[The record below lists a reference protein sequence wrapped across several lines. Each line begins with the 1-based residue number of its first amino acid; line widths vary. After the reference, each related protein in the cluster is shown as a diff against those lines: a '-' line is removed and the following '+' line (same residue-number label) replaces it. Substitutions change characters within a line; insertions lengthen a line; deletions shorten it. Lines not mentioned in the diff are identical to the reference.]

1 MRGGTS
7 AAAQTLRR
15 RGARLQ
21 LRARG
26 RCGACCDPGSAAAD
40 AELVGLRCGACGGA
54 VPPGAAAPAGACSLH
69 ALPAGL
75 PGGGACVRCG
85 AHMPADAQVAAPLH
99 QVGHP
104 WVHPGQYRVWRTLVL
119 VRCWPGC
126 QAVAPRAQFEAHYTG
141 QFGAPRAL
149 CMALHG

>member
-1 MRGGTS
+1 MHGS
-7 AAAQTLRR
+7 AGVTHNSCSVCAGAPVLPC
-15 RGARLQ
+15 RGAHLQ

-26 RCGACCDPGSAAAD
+26 RCGACCDPASAAAD

-85 AHMPADAQVAAPLH
+85 ARMPADAQVAAP
-99 QVGHP
+99 P
-104 WVHPGQYRVWRTLVL
+104 RR
-119 VRCWPGC
+119 
-126 QAVAPRAQFEAHYTG
+126 APRDTLG
-141 QFGAPRAL
+141 SS
-149 CMALHG
+149 